1 MSAGRSPSADRSR
14 LDQPLVEGR
23 GGGDRTPGV
32 PFEPVG
38 AGASPIR
45 TDPRPSNPSFASGN
59 VGRLPDEDFCADL
72 DAVVEVDHVGIV
84 EAKAAR
90 RNGVPDRLRL
100 VGSVDA
106 EDGVTEIEGS
116 RPEGIARTA
125 RHEPRQIG
133 LPSDHFRWGAPV
145 WPLLFLGHP
154 LDARPLETDA
164 PDADAIADGP
174 IVRLDEVEI
183 ALARIDDDRSG
194 RLARMERHDL
204 PRIGVVRLL
213 LVRGS
218 LLRCLAL
225 DVYGDLLCDRD
236 RSGKRGRE
244 NGDRDGQPSAQQKR
258 RCGNHQTLPLPPTVA
273 ARRGGAT
280 ETTRRGR
287 CSISAFSPR
296 GLSAGDANVVAADVG
311 RVALDR
317 AFETSGL
324 GG

>member
-1 MSAGRSPSADRSR
+1 M
-14 LDQPLVEGR
+14 
-23 GGGDRTPGV
+23 

-38 AGASPIR
+38 AGASTIR

-84 EAKAAR
+84 EAKASR

-133 LPSDHFRWGAPV
+133 LPSDHFRRGAPV
-145 WPLLFLGHP
+145 RPLLFLGHP

-164 PDADAIADGP
+164 PDADAIADGQ

-183 ALARIDDDRSG
+183 ALARFWVPSFVLEWWQNGAPDG
-194 RLARMERHDL
+194 MKLGTLM
-204 PRIGVVRLL
+204 GLL
-213 LVRGS
+213 
-218 LLRCLAL
+218 
-225 DVYGDLLCDRD
+225 
-236 RSGKRGRE
+236 
-244 NGDRDGQPSAQQKR
+244 
-258 RCGNHQTLPLPPTVA
+258 
-273 ARRGGAT
+273 
-280 ETTRRGR
+280 
-287 CSISAFSPR
+287 F
-296 GLSAGDANVVAADVG
+296 
-311 RVALDR
+311 RVNL
-317 AFETSGL
+317 
-324 GG
+324 

>member
-1 MSAGRSPSADRSR
+1 MARVRAYSAVWRSAGRSPSADRSR

-23 GGGDRTPGV
+23 GGGDRPPGV

-38 AGASPIR
+38 AAAFPIR

-72 DAVVEVDHVGIV
+72 DAVVEVDHVGVV

-116 RPEGIARTA
+116 RPEGIARTP

-204 PRIGVVRLL
+204 PRIGIVRLL

-218 LLRCLAL
+218 LLRWLAL
-225 DVYGDLLCDRD
+225 DTFNAICCATAIVPESEDARPATATASPPRNTRHDMETIKLSRFPPRLRRSTCD
-236 RSGKRGRE
+236 
-244 NGDRDGQPSAQQKR
+244 
-258 RCGNHQTLPLPPTVA
+258 
-273 ARRGGAT
+273 
-280 ETTRRGR
+280 
-287 CSISAFSPR
+287 
-296 GLSAGDANVVAADVG
+296 
-311 RVALDR
+311 
-317 AFETSGL
+317 
-324 GG
+324 

>member
-1 MSAGRSPSADRSR
+1 FRLIAHASTSPLWRGEGAGIARPACPSSR
-14 LDQPLVEGR
+14 W
-23 GGGDRTPGV
+23 
-32 PFEPVG
+32 G

-45 TDPRPSNPSFASGN
+45 TRPRPSNPSFASGN

-72 DAVVEVDHVGIV
+72 DAVVEVDHVGVV
-84 EAKAAR
+84 EAKASR

-106 EDGVTEIEGS
+106 EDGMTEIEGS

-133 LPSDHFRWGAPV
+133 LPSAHFGWGAPV
-145 WPLLFLGHP
+145 RPLLLLGHP

-183 ALARIDDDRSG
+183 ALTRIDDDRSG

-225 DVYGDLLCDRD
+225 DIHRDLLCDRD

-244 NGDRDGQPSAQQKR
+244 NGDRDGQPSA
-258 RCGNHQTLPLPPTVA
+258 
-273 ARRGGAT
+273 
-280 ETTRRGR
+280 
-287 CSISAFSPR
+287 
-296 GLSAGDANVVAADVG
+296 
-311 RVALDR
+311 
-317 AFETSGL
+317 
-324 GG
+324 